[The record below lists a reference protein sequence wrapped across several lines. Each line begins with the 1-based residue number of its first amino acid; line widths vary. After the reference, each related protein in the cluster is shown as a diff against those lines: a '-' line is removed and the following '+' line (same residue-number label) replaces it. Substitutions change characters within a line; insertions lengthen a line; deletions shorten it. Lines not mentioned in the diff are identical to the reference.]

1 MTLEEL
7 VGQKLVF
14 GIEGPQ
20 PTAEEIELFRKTH
33 AGGLILFERNFE
45 EKGTVPK
52 KGDSPLFLLSKLI
65 SDLERAAGR
74 RLLVMVDHEGGRV
87 VRFKEGVT
95 PFPDAAT
102 SARAGRPD
110 WVRRQGEIEA
120 LELRRL
126 GIDLNLAPVLDVLGP
141 RPNPVVGD
149 RSYGNDPEL
158 VGKFGRARIEGMKSK
173 GLRSCAK
180 HYPGLGE
187 AVLDPHVELPT
198 VQKNWNSVKRTDLLP
213 FIEAFE
219 VPVDCVMS
227 THVVYPQIEP
237 EARPATFSRRLIHDL
252 LRLEFGYSGVVL
264 TDDLKMGA
272 ISKSVSLREAVPL
285 TARAGHDLLLVCSDR
300 KSQEEAFDALVGA
313 YQNREIKISE
323 LEESVERISRLKE
336 GLGERFSKGPA
347 VPEEDGRALATKMLS
362 PLSF

>member
-7 VGQKLVF
+7 VGGKLVF
-14 GIEGPQ
+14 GMEGLK
-20 PTAEEIELFRKTH
+20 PTAEEIELFRRTH
-33 AGGLILFERNFE
+33 AVGLIVFERNFE
-45 EKGTVPK
+45 
-52 KGDSPLFLLSKLI
+52 SPEGFRRLLS
-65 SDLERAAGR
+65 DFERALKR

-95 PFPDAAT
+95 RFPNAA
-102 SARAGRPD
+102 ACGRTGRLD

-141 RPNPVVGD
+141 SPNPALGD
-149 RSYGNDPEL
+149 RSYGNNPEL
-158 VGKFGRARIEGMKSK
+158 VGKLGRARIEGLQSK
-173 GLRSCAK
+173 GISACAK
-180 HYPGLGE
+180 HYPGLGS

-198 VQKNWNSVKRTDLLP
+198 VDKSWKALKGSDLLP
-213 FIEAFE
+213 FIEAFQ

-227 THVVYPQIEP
+227 THVVYPGIEP
-237 EARPATFSRRLIHDL
+237 KDRPATFSRHLIHDL
-252 LRLEFGYSGVVL
+252 LRLEFGYSGALL

-272 ISKSVSLREAVPL
+272 VSKNVPLREAAPL
-285 TARAGHDLLLVCSDR
+285 AARAGHDLLLVCSDS

-313 YQNREIKISE
+313 YKNRELKISE
-323 LEESVERISRLKE
+323 LEESAERISRLKE

-347 VPEEDGRALATKMLS
+347 VPEEDGRTLATKMLS